1 MDVREI
7 LARNVRKRRACLGLT
22 QDELGARAGSSGNY
36 VGMIERT
43 ETSIS
48 VDMLADI
55 ADALE
60 IAPHLL
66 LDPKADME

>member
-7 LARNVRKRRACLGLT
+7 VARNVRKRRAYLGLT
-22 QDELGARAGSSGNY
+22 QDELGARASSSGNY

-48 VDMLADI
+48 IDMLSDI

-60 IAPHLL
+60 VAPHLL
-66 LDPKADME
+66 LDPDGEMD